1 MFDMITW
8 ICQHKFG
15 NISTVKMP
23 IAMSGK
29 SKIDWNWGAV
39 HVEGVYLYLSKKNFL
54 MHAKIGKYLKLA
66 TNNQMPYIMNHELKI
81 WNTLLKKAV

>member
-23 IAMSGK
+23 ITMSGK
-29 SKIDWNWGAV
+29 SKIDWNWGEV
-39 HVEGVYLYLSKKNFL
+39 HIEGVYLYLSKKNSWC
-54 MHAKIGKYLKLA
+54 MQKL
-66 TNNQMPYIMNHELKI
+66 E
-81 WNTLLKKAV
+81 NTSNWQQITKCLI